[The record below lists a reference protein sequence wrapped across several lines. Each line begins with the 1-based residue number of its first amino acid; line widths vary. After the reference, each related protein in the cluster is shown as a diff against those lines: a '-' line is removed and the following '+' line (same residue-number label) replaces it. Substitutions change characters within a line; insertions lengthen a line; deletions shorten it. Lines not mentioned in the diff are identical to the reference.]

1 MRSTI
6 AALAMSC
13 LAASAAA
20 AQGINE
26 LAREYM
32 GLPAVQEM
40 MTDMFS
46 PSTMGQQFV
55 NSLPPGMSPSDK
67 QVAEI
72 GGILSDAMGEVRPE
86 MERLMER
93 QSAVVFTEAE
103 LQAMIDF
110 YSSDIGASILK
121 KNTRF
126 FTATMA
132 DLNPKIIA
140 AVQMRQGDIMQV
152 LQGSE

>member
-1 MRSTI
+1 MRKSI
-6 AALAMSC
+6 LALALSC
-13 LAASAAA
+13 LVAGSAT
-20 AQGINE
+20 AQDIND

-46 PSTMGQQFV
+46 PGTMGQQFV
-55 NSLPPGMSPSDK
+55 NSLPPGMSPSDE
-67 QVAEI
+67 QVAQI
-72 GGILSDAMGEVRPE
+72 GVILSEAMGEVRPD
-86 MERLMER
+86 MESLMER

-110 YSSDIGASILK
+110 YGSDIGASILK
-121 KNTRF
+121 KNTSF

-132 DLNPKIIA
+132 ELNPKIIA